1 MVVVVWGGGGV
12 QLVASPGPDT
22 AAALAAAPSLEEGK
36 VGKGVICIRHFGAF
50 PEIFFFSW
58 LRAICL

>member
-1 MVVVVWGGGGV
+1 MGGV
-12 QLVASPGPDT
+12 QLVASLGPDT

-50 PEIFFFSW
+50 PEIFFFFVAVSH
-58 LRAICL
+58 LSLTSDPK